1 MFDDIYD
8 ANKLISYVK
17 GLERNKIFN
26 VENIKDG
33 DKLYISTDGSKTKY
47 DFRIFYKNKLYT
59 HKEMF
64 EKVNNNVN
72 KLNLLDA
79 IANIYNSTPPNISA
93 NSEIEDLILKFFK
106 WVFVEEDINYPNGEG
121 RRYTLKELHKYCG
134 IELNL

>member
-106 WVFVEEDINYPNGEG
+106 WVFVE
-121 RRYTLKELHKYCG
+121 
-134 IELNL
+134 